1 MRTIT
6 GEVFHTIYGT
16 LLIPDEQDREYREGE
31 KLVCEGL
38 AFVVDAIHA
47 PTTPDGEWAL
57 RLCPAD
63 ILFSYTL
70 YNAWDL
76 PLTEFY
82 LLDGDTP
89 AALYIQKGKD
99 PSVPV
104 SGTCRRV
111 DLDASAIRRAKALLA
126 GFDAADA
133 KPERLRHVAVLDGF
147 SQKFSFSA
155 GGKTVSLTGYNM
167 AYCGERPELYPNAMG
182 LVRLLEDIRDLTE
195 GYGVPADVFQLEI

>member
-16 LLIPDEQDREYREGE
+16 LLIPDEQDRIYRAGE
-31 KLVCEGL
+31 KLVCAGL
-38 AFVVDAIHA
+38 PFVIDRILA
-47 PTTPDGEWAL
+47 PTAPGGQWAL
-57 RLCPAD
+57 KLRPAD

-82 LLDGDTP
+82 LLNGDDP
-89 AALYIQKGKD
+89 AALYIRKENA
-99 PSVPV
+99 PSFPAP
-104 SGTCRRV
+104 GTYRRAA
-111 DLDASAIRRAKALLA
+111 LDASAIRRAKALLA

>member
-16 LLIPDEQDREYREGE
+16 LLIPDEQDRIYRAGE
-31 KLVCEGL
+31 KLVFAGL
-38 AFVVDAIHA
+38 PFVIDRILA
-47 PTTPDGEWAL
+47 PTAPGGRRAL
-57 RLCPAD
+57 ELRPAD

-82 LLDGDTP
+82 LLNGDAPT
-89 AALYIQKGKD
+89 ALYVKKKKN
-99 PSVPV
+99 PAVPAP
-104 SGTCRRV
+104 GTYRRAA
-111 DLDASAIRRAKALLA
+111 LDASAIRRAKALLA
-126 GFDAADA
+126 EFDAADA

-147 SQKFSFSA
+147 SQKFTFFA
-155 GGKTVSLTGYNM
+155 GESTVSLTGYNM
-167 AYCGERPELYPNAMG
+167 DYCIERPELYPNAMG
-182 LVRLLEDIRDLTE
+182 LIRLLEDIRDLTA